1 VTRRPRVYPTPTNEL
16 RAALSCLKE
25 NHRTLSKDVARIKQL
40 EEYRLDDYA
49 SRNVELVMFVNAME
63 AAIILTTPSLI
74 EKFPPHAYQALN
86 ETVANALDFAF
97 SADVERPTTTG
108 AN

>member
-1 VTRRPRVYPTPTNEL
+1 MTRRPRVYPTPTNEL
-16 RAALSCLKE
+16 MAALNSLKE
-25 NHRTLSKDVARIKQL
+25 NHRTLTDDVARIKQT

-49 SRNVELVMFVNAME
+49 SRNIELTMFVNAMD
-63 AAIILTTPSLI
+63 AAIILTAPSFI
-74 EKFPPHAYQALN
+74 EKLPPHAYQALN
-86 ETVANALDFAF
+86 ETVANALEFAF